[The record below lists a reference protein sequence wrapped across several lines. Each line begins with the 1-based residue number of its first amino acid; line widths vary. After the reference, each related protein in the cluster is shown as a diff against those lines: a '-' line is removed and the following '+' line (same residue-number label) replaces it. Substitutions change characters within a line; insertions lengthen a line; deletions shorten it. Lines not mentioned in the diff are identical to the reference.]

1 MQRDFS
7 DVIQELV
14 WLEYEIQPLETGLWR
29 VQGIDGELP
38 IGETAT
44 SDEVTNFFSAI
55 DNLEGKLSYLAMNWR
70 GKKTQEI
77 VKKYHE
83 VVQELWNLGW
93 RGTTLLPDME
103 LPDELMPE
111 YFIAYWIKRR
121 REYNEKHSQ

>member
-14 WLEYEIQPLETGLWR
+14 WLEYEVQPLETGLWR

-38 IGETAT
+38 IGESAT
-44 SDEVTNFFSAI
+44 SDDVTDFFSAI

-70 GKKTQEI
+70 GMKAQEI

-83 VVQELWNLGW
+83 VVQELWKLGW

-111 YFIAYWIKRR
+111 YFVAYWIKRR
-121 REYNEKHSQ
+121 REYNEKHNL